1 MVLSYYQ
8 NKGREHV
15 NRLEMV
21 ISTLDYLLI
30 SKRKRHISGGI
41 LISTSLLF
49 AGLAFTVLTLKAE
62 EKNDEQ
68 FIE

>member
-1 MVLSYYQ
+1 MV
-8 NKGREHV
+8 V
-15 NRLEMV
+15 
-21 ISTLDYLLI
+21 STLDYLLS

-62 EKNDEQ
+62 DKKDEQ
-68 FIE
+68 YIE